1 MEIQRG
7 MIGVGDYKLCKEF
20 QCLLQCSEAI
30 RIPDFYDP
38 HEIIDIIRNG
48 IKGLPESDMTS
59 KNVPNTFGTCTQKQ
73 IANMTEENH
82 ENMSTNLTGEN
93 TQSDIE
99 SVLNFTD
106 TEIGLTV

>member
-20 QCLLQCSEAI
+20 QCLLQCSDDI

-38 HEIIDIIRNG
+38 QEILDIVRNG
-48 IKGLPESDMTS
+48 IKELPDMTS
-59 KNVPNTFGTCTQKQ
+59 KIVPNTFGTCTQKQ

-82 ENMSTNLTGEN
+82 EYMSTNLTGQ
-93 TQSDIE
+93 TLK
-99 SVLNFTD
+99 VF
-106 TEIGLTV
+106 